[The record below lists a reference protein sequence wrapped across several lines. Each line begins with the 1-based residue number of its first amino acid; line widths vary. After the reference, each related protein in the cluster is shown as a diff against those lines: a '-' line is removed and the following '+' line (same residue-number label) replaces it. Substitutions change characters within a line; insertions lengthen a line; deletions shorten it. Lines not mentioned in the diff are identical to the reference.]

1 MDEEERDK
9 SLYNVAY
16 CRTQILSWLRHN
28 SIILNPVRGAVRDA
42 LSLRGVSNQGGW
54 LVILFFFFPFSLFCS
69 FLCLLSRRASL
80 LMNKRRTS
88 FSCFSRATRR
98 PRSGTVTRLA
108 QSPSG
113 RELGELAGFFAYRF
127 MELLRNERLLSWFR

>member
-54 LVILFFFFPFSLFCS
+54 LVILFFFLFLYSALFCV
-69 FLCLLSRRASL
+69 FCQDELVSL
-80 LMNKRRTS
+80 
-88 FSCFSRATRR
+88 
-98 PRSGTVTRLA
+98 
-108 QSPSG
+108 
-113 RELGELAGFFAYRF
+113 
-127 MELLRNERLLSWFR
+127 